1 MHLKV
6 IKTPDGVL
14 VNVCDSEI
22 IDKEFREGDIVL
34 RTPSSFYGEE
44 EDEEVIREAL
54 LEGDIISLVGERS
67 VSLGV
72 ELGIVLESSV
82 RRVKGIPFINIYR
95 L

>member
-22 IDKEFREGDIVL
+22 VDKEFREGDIVL

-54 LEGDIISLVGERS
+54 LEGDIISLVGEKS
-67 VSLGV
+67 VALGI

-82 RRVKGIPFINIYR
+82 RRVKDVPFINIYR